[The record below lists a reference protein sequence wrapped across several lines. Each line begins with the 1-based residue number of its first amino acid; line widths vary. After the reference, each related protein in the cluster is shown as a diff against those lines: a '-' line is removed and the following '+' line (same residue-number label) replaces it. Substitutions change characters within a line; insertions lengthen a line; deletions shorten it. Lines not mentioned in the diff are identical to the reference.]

1 MQRNYYKCTP
11 QGIRKTQM
19 KNPACVL
26 KDTKEELLLGEKSL
40 PNVSMNVIQFQ
51 LKCQG
56 DSLKNV
62 TN

>member
-26 KDTKEELLLGEKSL
+26 KDVKEELLPGEKSAQCFHERDTIPVKVPGRFL
-40 PNVSMNVIQFQ
+40 
-51 LKCQG
+51 
-56 DSLKNV
+56 
-62 TN
+62 

>member
-1 MQRNYYKCTP
+1 MQRNDYKCTP
-11 QGIRKTQM
+11 QGIGKTQM

-26 KDTKEELLLGEKSL
+26 KDMKEELLLGEKSL

>member
-1 MQRNYYKCTP
+1 
-11 QGIRKTQM
+11 M

-26 KDTKEELLLGEKSL
+26 KDMKEELLLGEKSL

>member
-1 MQRNYYKCTP
+1 MQRNDYKCTP

-26 KDTKEELLLGEKSL
+26 KDMKEELLLGEKSL